1 MNKRKVAIGVT
12 ALLFFAVVLGSVLM
26 TQWPAGELAD
36 TDNAELGITLFETY
50 GIAVLM
56 VGFVLFVALLGGVF
70 IAQEEER

>member
-50 GIAVLM
+50 GIAS
-56 VGFVLFVALLGGVF
+56 
-70 IAQEEER
+70 